1 MYAPAKLAIQIVE
14 VILVR
19 VGNVVHL
26 VFHCGSLL
34 LFDLRRRRNLLY
46 RFGGGAGIAGS

>member
-34 LFDLRRRRNLLY
+34 FDLRRRRSLLY
-46 RFGGGAGIAGS
+46 GFLGGAGIAGS